1 MILKNQWVNNNR
13 RNQRISED
21 KWQWKYNLTKSTE
34 CSKSRSKREVHS
46 NIGLLQE
53 TRKISSKLPSLP
65 TKIIQNRRTNKT
77 QIQQK
82 EKIIKIREE
91 KNYIETRKK

>member
-1 MILKNQWVNNNR
+1 M
-13 RNQRISED
+13 
-21 KWQWKYNLTKSTE
+21 E
-34 CSKSRSKREVHS
+34 CSKSRSKKKVHS
-46 NIGLLQE
+46 DTGLPQE

-65 TKIIQNRRTNKT
+65 PKRIQNRRTNKT
-77 QIQQK
+77 QIKQK